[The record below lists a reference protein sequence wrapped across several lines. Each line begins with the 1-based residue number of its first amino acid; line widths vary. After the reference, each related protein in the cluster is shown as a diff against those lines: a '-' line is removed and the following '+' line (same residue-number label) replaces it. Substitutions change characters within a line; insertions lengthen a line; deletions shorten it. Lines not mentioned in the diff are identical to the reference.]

1 MAMYKAK
8 KSYLKLKDTENF
20 DGIGSP
26 SKHGMLVAGHTLDL
40 EDIPEKIKP
49 HLQEIVKKTT
59 KKEKNTVS
67 VSGSI
72 KTVN

>member
-20 DGIGSP
+20 DGLGSP

-40 EDIPEKIKP
+40 EDVPEKIKT
-49 HLQEIVKKTT
+49 HLQEIKSTSKK
-59 KKEKNTVS
+59 KGDK
-67 VSGSI
+67 
-72 KTVN
+72 